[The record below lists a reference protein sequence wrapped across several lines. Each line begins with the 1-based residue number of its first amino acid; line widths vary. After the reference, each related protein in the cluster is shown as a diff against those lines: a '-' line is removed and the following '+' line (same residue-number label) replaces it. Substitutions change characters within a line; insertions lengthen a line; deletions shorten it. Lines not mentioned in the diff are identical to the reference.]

1 MWWLLVGAALA
12 SDSEFAGTEEPGS
25 TEEEEVDTDLS
36 LELGGM
42 WTLGNTDNRTLTVRY
57 DGSQRWDQ
65 HKVSTKGGSITGS
78 SLVDSNTDGR
88 LDESERATGR
98 VETAHRQE
106 GWLRY
111 DRYLGDRDSFYGLA
125 GGFSDPYAGY
135 DSRFNVQVGYSYLLV
150 DREGDNGPRVIGEL
164 GFDGARE
171 DIVGAAADPDIVYSA
186 RALLS
191 LELTFEETIS
201 FGEQVES
208 LVSVQDPED
217 TRVNSET
224 SLTAKLSDICAVKL
238 SYRVNFDTQPV
249 EGFAKTDQTGLVT
262 VITSIF

>member
-1 MWWLLVGAALA
+1 MWWFLVGAALA

-25 TEEEEVDTDLS
+25 AAEEEVDTDLS

-42 WTLGNTDNRTLTVRY
+42 WTLGNTDIRTLTVQY

-88 LDESERATGR
+88 LDESERAAGR
-98 VETAHRQE
+98 VETSHRQE

-135 DSRFNVQVGYSYLLV
+135 DSRFNAQVGYSYLLV
-150 DREGDNGPRVIGEL
+150 GGEDETGPRVIGEL
-164 GFDGARE
+164 GVDGARE
-171 DIVGAAADPDIVYSA
+171 DTVGSTIDPDIVYAA
-186 RALLS
+186 RALIS
-191 LELTFEETIS
+191 LEMAFEEAIS

-208 LVSVQDPED
+208 LVSVQEPED

-262 VITSIF
+262 VITSSV